1 VRNVAWRPTC
11 PECGGKVISEGVESI
26 CETCGLV
33 VTVDALQ
40 RAPTLQA
47 HAPTTFDRKGEWA
60 VETVSDLRVDRG
72 LHTTFFLMTDG
83 KGNLLSRAQRDRM
96 SRLRRMHKR
105 FTMPSDRDKRLNEG
119 LRDVESLGGNLD
131 LPTFVVGDAARYLK
145 KAKEARL
152 PGGRMAWESLAGA
165 SVLLAARKAGIDLTP
180 EAVAEFAKTDEE
192 RLCAAARKLRLETD
206 IEAPPARERCVEQV
220 VAALG
225 EHSSDSLEV
234 GTALELVRIADG
246 LLDLADSER
255 IGSGTPRMTMA
266 GVAVYAADRLTPG
279 KTLTQA
285 EVVAAV
291 ETVLPT
297 SKGKIATYSQAL
309 YDVASKQ
316 PRSGSVAGL
325 VTAD

>member
-1 VRNVAWRPTC
+1 
-11 PECGGKVISEGVESI
+11 
-26 CETCGLV
+26 
-33 VTVDALQ
+33 
-40 RAPTLQA
+40 
-47 HAPTTFDRKGEWA
+47 
-60 VETVSDLRVDRG
+60 
-72 LHTTFFLMTDG
+72 
-83 KGNLLSRAQRDRM
+83 
-96 SRLRRMHKR
+96 
-105 FTMPSDRDKRLNEG
+105 
-119 LRDVESLGGNLD
+119 
-131 LPTFVVGDAARYLK
+131 
-145 KAKEARL
+145 
-152 PGGRMAWESLAGA
+152 
-165 SVLLAARKAGIDLTP
+165 
-180 EAVAEFAKTDEE
+180 VAEFAKTDEE

-206 IEAPPARERCVEQV
+206 IEAPLARDRCVEQV
-220 VAALG
+220 VTALG
-225 EHSSDSLEV
+225 EKLDV

-246 LLDLADSER
+246 LLDLADREG
-255 IGSGTPRMTMA
+255 IGPGTPRMTMA